1 MTAVAHPT
9 QPPDSLLIGY
19 TVEKQLDAAL
29 WRLVQ
34 GDIGLHECTP
44 ALRGWYSVG
53 HHDGIE
59 SCKRTILRLEAD
71 VERYY
76 LYAFNPRDRAE
87 LIRQRID
94 DAYLQEEERQRFADG
109 QRP

>member
-1 MTAVAHPT
+1 
-9 QPPDSLLIGY
+9 
-19 TVEKQLDAAL
+19 
-29 WRLVQ
+29 
-34 GDIGLHECTP
+34 
-44 ALRGWYSVG
+44 
-53 HHDGIE
+53 
-59 SCKRTILRLEAD
+59 LRLEAD